1 MSITLRPYQEL
12 AVEAAAAAF
21 SEALSISRGMG
32 ATATG
37 GMQRA
42 LVVLSTGLGK
52 TITALALAKRLG
64 GPTLWLAHTDEL
76 VTQPYKAA
84 QLVWPEVSRGIVKA
98 ELNQYPRHLVFASI
112 QSAQQSQRRA
122 QLAARGFRFVVV
134 DEAHHAL
141 SPGYRALFNDLG
153 CFTAGGPPLLGLT
166 ATPERSDQGALD
178 EVFQG
183 VVFQMGIT
191 SAIEGG
197 YLCPPNVIERPIK
210 VDLDMVSS
218 RRGDFGMK
226 ELDLALMKA
235 GIVGEITAAYEEHC
249 TQRKTLIF
257 VVSVEQAE
265 QVAAALRA
273 RGHAAASV
281 SGETPKE
288 ERQALLRKLKS
299 GELRV
304 LVNCMVLTEGFD
316 EPSVDAVML
325 ARPTQSKPLMIQMVG
340 RGLRLFPGKS
350 DCLVIDLAGV
360 SKRNTLVQAAVIF
373 GLTREEAEPEEKPR
387 AIDLDPFTNPEEY
400 WRQRLKSQ
408 IQGVKGAPRSK
419 LRWIPAAETAGWLLP
434 AGEYGTVRMIAA
446 GEEWLVDVVGARN
459 GGPAMQRLTE
469 TAVSMDT
476 AQALAED
483 FIRRV
488 NAVTLARKNSRWS
501 EEPAT
506 EKQVALL
513 TRFGIKNADQLS
525 KQTAAD
531 LLTQNLAQRNAE
543 PATPK
548 QLAAL
553 RARGVAVTP
562 NLTKRE
568 AMRLFS
574 TVK

>member
-1 MSITLRPYQEL
+1 MSITLRGYQEL
-12 AVEAAAAAF
+12 AIQAAADTFAA
-21 SEALSISRGMG
+21 G
-32 ATATG
+32 T
-37 GMQRA
+37 MQRA
-42 LVVLSTGLGK
+42 LIVLSTGLGK
-52 TITALALAKRLG
+52 TITGLALAKKIG
-64 GPTLWLAHTDEL
+64 GPTLWLAHTEEL

-84 QLVWPEVSRGIVKA
+84 QLVWPDVSRGIVKA

-112 QSAQQSQRRA
+112 QSAQQPQRRA

-141 SPGYRALFNDLG
+141 SPGYRALLNDVG

-183 VVFQMGIT
+183 ICFQMGIT

-197 YLCPPNVIERPIK
+197 YLCPPTVVERPIK
-210 VDLDMVSS
+210 VDLDAVSI
-218 RRGDFGMK
+218 RRGDFGQK

-235 GIVGEITAAYEEHC
+235 GIVQEITAAYEEHC
-249 TQRKTLIF
+249 TARKTLIF

-281 SGETPKE
+281 SGETTKE
-288 ERQALLRKLKS
+288 ERASILRKLNS
-299 GELRV
+299 GEIRV

-340 RGLRLFPGKS
+340 RGLRLFPAKT

-360 SKRNTLVQAAVIF
+360 SKRNTLVQAAVLF
-373 GLTREEAEPEEKPR
+373 GVRKEESEEERPR

-419 LRWIPAAETAGWLLP
+419 LRWIPAAEGTPGWLLN

-446 GEEWLVDVVGARN
+446 GDEWLVDVIGARN
-459 GGPAMQRLTE
+459 GAPAIQRLSE
-469 TAVSMDT
+469 IAVNMDT
-476 AQALAED
+476 AQAIAED
-483 FIRRV
+483 FVRRV
-488 NAVTLARKNSRWS
+488 NAVTLARKNNRWG

-531 LLTQNLAQRNAE
+531 LLTQHLSQRNAE

-553 RARGVAVTP
+553 RARGVDIPP

-568 AMRLFS
+568 AMRLFGA
-574 TVK
+574 VK